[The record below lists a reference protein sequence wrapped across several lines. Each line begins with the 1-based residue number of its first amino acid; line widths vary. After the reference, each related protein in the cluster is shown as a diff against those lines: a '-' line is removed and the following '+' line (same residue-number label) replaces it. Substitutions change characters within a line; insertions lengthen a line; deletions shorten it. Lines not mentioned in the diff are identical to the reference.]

1 MATISTMNWRKND
14 NPRPMGTSLL
24 SLCLLGLA
32 VFCFAADRGVPAQN
46 GILNFGKVNDH
57 LYRGAEPDTAGVG
70 NLKKLGVVTIID
82 LRLGKEVRAG
92 EATDAAAAGITY
104 TNVPLKGL
112 GRPDNQEIAQVLALI
127 EASPGP
133 VYVHCEHGCDRT
145 GTVVA
150 CYRMKHDQWA
160 AEKAQ
165 KEADV
170 YGMSKLERGMRSFV
184 EEFGG
189 KTWNIEH
196 GTSNAE
202 GPDH

>member
-1 MATISTMNWRKND
+1 MAV
-14 NPRPMGTSLL
+14 L
-24 SLCLLGLA
+24 SLGLLGLV
-32 VFCFAADRGVPAQN
+32 VFSIAGDRGVPAQN

-70 NLKKLGVVTIID
+70 NLKKLGVATIID
-82 LRLGKEVRAG
+82 LRTEKEVRAG
-92 EATDAAAAGITY
+92 EAKEAAAAGITY

-112 GRPDNQEIAQVLALI
+112 GRPGDKEIAQVLAVI
-127 EASPGP
+127 EASSGP

-145 GTVVA
+145 GTVIA
-150 CYRMKHDQWA
+150 CYRMKHDQWT

-184 EEFGG
+184 VEYGG
-189 KTWNIEH
+189 KTAKTER
-196 GTSNAE
+196 
-202 GPDH
+202 